1 MPLSLLY
8 FIVLCSAKCVHPT
21 LRLMCLKY
29 SSFCEQ
35 NSRLQT
41 LFRMLIPPVSFVAML
56 PMYLHLVA
64 PWLRSLLLHC
74 SSQLLP
80 GQPPPTQ
87 WSPAIGGCQVSWA
100 RLPVSVWAGR
110 EQSVVLFEFCGNQA
124 KCHSNINRR
133 VYLLLQSEK
142 D

>member
-80 GQPPPTQ
+80 GLASPHPPSGHQP
-87 WSPAIGGCQVSWA
+87 SAAA
-100 RLPVSVWAGR
+100 RYTGPG
-110 EQSVVLFEFCGNQA
+110 
-124 KCHSNINRR
+124 
-133 VYLLLQSEK
+133 YLLVFGLGGSSQLCCLNFVEIK
-142 D
+142 QNVIRT